1 MKNALFTILWIFSA
15 ASTISGKNFFEVPY
29 SNNSLL
35 NTTILSCTEDK
46 DGLLWFVT
54 EDEIMTYDGYSY
66 KQIALYDNSTPLADQ
81 ARLIY
86 RDQKGVLWIALKDKL
101 VIYNSPINYK
111 ILPIKKRITCIAED
125 KNSEIWVG
133 TTGGLYKIDY
143 NEQLPSKINLGEKN
157 SDLKI
162 NDVVF
167 DSNNKIW
174 IATTKGIFSIN
185 DSMPDKRIDS
195 ANLFSNI
202 HTNVRNLL
210 VTEQGELWFATNEEV
225 FVTSMPNDL
234 VRLSTGNTLKYSI
247 PECNCLFQ
255 DEKGNVWIAS
265 RENGIFFFPYSNN
278 KHSPPTNIT
287 VKSNNRNYLE
297 NSLNT
302 IYEDRN
308 HNIWIGSNNG
318 LFIHKQDISSQ
329 TLTINSDINLKYSI
343 PHTTVTSVYIDNKDV
358 VWIGT
363 SYGLSK
369 LVWSKDKNYTV
380 TSYINPIKKH
390 TNIRNNKMQCIS
402 QISPNTLL
410 VGTKDNLYFF
420 DMRTNSFWE
429 DEEVTKK
436 MEDLNL
442 NFPRDI
448 YTINDQYVFIAFN
461 KGGVACFDKKKR
473 IIYPLENKNPNITSA
488 TFIIGD
494 TKNSKIWIATKE
506 AGLFEAKFDSSKPW
520 NITYSTNIMLPSNYI
535 TTLTKDTNNIW
546 IGTNNGAYQYS
557 ISSKIYQKIKL
568 SNKPEE
574 YISGITKD
582 ALNRIWIFNT
592 EGAYIYTSHDLDVPF
607 LQLNKGMF
615 SKPNY
620 TFKCV
625 VDNNGIVYTSGI
637 SGLTIINSNKI
648 QPKYSPI
655 NIFVTGF
662 IIRDENGKKRSIALS
677 KKDNTIDLK
686 HYQNRFLVSCSTLSL
701 GDSDLISYAYKLEGW
716 DKEWIQL
723 EKGVN
728 TIEYYSLPY
737 GKYKLLIR
745 ATDRYAL
752 WGDKTCALNITIH
765 PPFYLSWWCKC
776 LYFLI
781 FISICCGAIHS
792 WLVWTNLKHQKEIS
806 KWRWIFYTNISH
818 GFKVPIML
826 ITEPINVLL
835 KQIDGMAPADIKE
848 VLVFIEKNAQKLKL
862 VLKQLLEFS
871 KVEQGKVKLN
881 LKTIDIIPFVRQIS
895 YNFNTI
901 SKIKNINFTFESNTE
916 NIKIT
921 FDPEKIEVALFNLL
935 SNAFKFTPNGGN
947 VCLKCIF
954 DDKKNKVVIFVRDNG
969 IGIKEEH
976 RNKVFDY
983 FWKDT
988 ENIINNEG
996 TGLGLSIANDYV
1008 KMHHSSIK
1016 INHDYYD
1023 GCEFYFDLYADNK
1036 LLLDNKK
1043 AFYSSKEDYSLEY
1056 TKKNIQLIDD
1066 SSFTNFLDNINSKKL
1081 PLLYIVDQ
1089 DADYINLCRNILHKE
1104 YVIKSFSN
1112 SVDAFENAQTEHPK
1126 FILSEISL
1134 EKTDSGYN
1142 FCRLIKQ
1149 SPKTNSCIFIFT
1161 TIYSDEENKKQAYE
1175 DGTDAYITKPF
1186 DFNYLRIRV
1195 NQLLKFQQ
1203 TIKED
1208 LKKDENVF
1216 QLKEKPISQD
1226 ELFMNKVIE
1235 IVNKHIADDNFNLD
1249 IFASKMNMSNSL
1261 LQKKMK
1267 SIVNQS
1273 PMEFVR
1279 QIRLNY
1285 AKKLIETKAYTVS
1298 EVAYM
1303 AGFKDNRYFSTSF
1316 KKHFGC
1322 SPSFY
1327 IENG

>member
-1 MKNALFTILWIFSA
+1 MKNAVFTILLILSA
-15 ASTISGKNFFEVPY
+15 ANTINGKNFFEVPY

-54 EDEIMTYDGYSY
+54 DDEIMTYDGYSY
-66 KQIALYDNSTPLADQ
+66 KPIELYDNNIPLADQ

-86 RDQKGVLWIALKDKL
+86 KSQKGILWIALEDKL

-111 ILPIKKRITCIAED
+111 ILPIQKRITCIAED
-125 KNSEIWVG
+125 KNGGIWVG
-133 TTGGLYKIDY
+133 TAKGLYKIDCNKY
-143 NEQLPSKINLGEKN
+143 IPSKINLGEMN
-157 SDLKI
+157 RDLKI
-162 NDVVF
+162 NDVAF
-167 DSNNKIW
+167 SNNKIW
-174 IATTKGIFSIN
+174 IATAKGILSI
-185 DSMPDKRIDS
+185 DDLMPNKRSVSVNLPNNID
-195 ANLFSNI
+195 
-202 HTNVRNLL
+202 TNVRNLL
-210 VTEQGELWFATNEEV
+210 VTKQGELWFATNEEV
-225 FVTSMPNDL
+225 CVIPLPNGL
-234 VRLSTGNTLKYSI
+234 AKLSTDNILKYSI

-255 DEKGNVWIAS
+255 DEKGNIWVAS
-265 RENGIFFFPYSNN
+265 REKGIFFFPYSNN
-278 KHSPPTNIT
+278 KHSPPNNIT

-318 LFIHKQDISSQ
+318 LFIHKQDTSSQ
-329 TLTINSDINLKYSI
+329 TLTINSNINLKHSI
-343 PHTTVTSVYIDNKDV
+343 PHNTVTAVYIDNKNI

-369 LVWSKDKNYTV
+369 LVWSKEKSYTV

-390 TNIRNNKMQCIS
+390 ANIRNNKMQCIS
-402 QISPNTLL
+402 QIDPNTLL

-420 DMRTNSFWE
+420 DMRTHSFWE
-429 DEEVTKK
+429 DEEVTRK
-436 MEDLNL
+436 MKDLNL

-461 KGGVACFDKKKR
+461 KGGVACFDKKKK

-494 TKNSKIWIATKE
+494 TKNSKIWIATKGT
-506 AGLFEAKFDSSKPW
+506 GLFEVKFDSSKPW
-520 NITYSTNIMLPSNYI
+520 NITHSTHIMLPTNHI

-557 ISSKIYQKIKL
+557 ISSKKYQKIRL
-568 SNKPEE
+568 SNKSEE

-592 EGAYIYTSHDLDVPF
+592 EGAYICTSCNLDIPF
-607 LQLNKGMF
+607 LQLNEGMF

-637 SGLTIINSNKI
+637 SGLTLINSNKI

-655 NIFVTGF
+655 NVSVTEF
-662 IIRDENGKKRSIALS
+662 ITRDENGKKRAIVLS
-677 KKDNTIDLK
+677 KNDNTIDLE

-701 GDSDLISYAYKLEGW
+701 GYSDLISYAYKLEGW
-716 DKEWIQL
+716 NEEWIQL

-737 GKYKLLIR
+737 GKYKLLVK

-752 WGDKTCALNITIH
+752 WSDKTCVLNITIH

-781 FISICCGAIHS
+781 FLSISCGAVHS
-792 WLVWTNLKHQKEIS
+792 WLVWTDLKHQKEIS
-806 KWRWIFYTNISH
+806 KWKWIFYANISH

-835 KQIDGMAPADIKE
+835 KQIDSMAPTDIKE
-848 VLVFIEKNAQKLKL
+848 TLIFMEKNALKLKF
-862 VLKQLLEFS
+862 VLKQLLEFN
-871 KVEQGKVKLN
+871 KVEQGKIKLN

-901 SKIKNINFTFESNTE
+901 SKIKKINFTFESNIE
-916 NIKIT
+916 SIKIT
-921 FDPEKIEVALFNLL
+921 FDPEKIEVVLFNLL

-954 DDKKNKVVIFVRDNG
+954 DDKKNKVTIFVRDNG

-1008 KMHHSSIK
+1008 KIHHSSIK
-1016 INHDYYD
+1016 INHDYHD
-1023 GCEFYFDLYADNK
+1023 GCEFHFDLYVDNK
-1036 LLLDNKK
+1036 LFLDNKSV
-1043 AFYSSKEDYSLEY
+1043 FYSSQEGYSLEY
-1056 TKKNIQLIDD
+1056 TQKNVQLIDN
-1066 SSFTNFLDNINSKKL
+1066 SSFINFLDNINSKKI
-1081 PLLYIVDQ
+1081 PLIYIVDQ
-1089 DADYINLCRNILHKE
+1089 DTDYINLCRNILHKE

-1112 SVDAFENAQTEHPK
+1112 STDAFENAQIEHPK

-1134 EKTDSGYN
+1134 ELPNSGYN

-1149 SPKTNSCIFIFT
+1149 SPKTNSCFFIFT

-1175 DGTDAYITKPF
+1175 NGTDAYITKPF
-1186 DFNYLRIRV
+1186 DFNYLRIRI

-1267 SIVNQS
+1267 SIVNHS

-1279 QIRLNY
+1279 QMRLNY

-1327 IENG
+1327 I